1 MTPQI
6 EPSTTNWQQHLGD
19 GEFVWVRSFIGT
31 QRVAADGYFKVTILE
46 NQGTDGQ
53 IERRLMMET
62 EQDYSP
68 DQVDEW
74 VVDVVSPETALERAT
89 LIIEACNEIE
99 QRATQEG
106 RYTASGFPSAG
117 GSDWGMAHLDAM
129 GEDADE
135 PHDPE

>member
-74 VVDVVSPETALERAT
+74 VVEVISPETARERAS
-89 LIIEACNEIE
+89 LIIEACSEIE
-99 QRATQEG
+99 LRATQEG
-106 RYTASGFPSAG
+106 LYTATGFPSAG
-117 GSDWGMAHLDAM
+117 GSYWGMAHLEAM
-129 GEDADE
+129 SEDADE
-135 PHDPE
+135 LDDLE